1 MSEQDIKKHKRLT
14 QLYNSLSE
22 DECRFIVAQWDF
34 QNNLEDWQTRLQ
46 NKDKKAVRDKRNA
59 VIGISSLLIVFIS
72 LFYFIPKYNEG
83 RYSKRKLKYI
93 YKKAEENSSLRRSL
107 QEIDQEI
114 DDIQDLL
121 SEEETYRYE

>member
-1 MSEQDIKKHKRLT
+1 MSGQDIKEHKRLT

-46 NKDKKAVRDKRNA
+46 NKDKKVIRDKRK
-59 VIGISSLLIVFIS
+59 VILGLCAILIIFVLLS
-72 LFYFIPKYNEG
+72 YFIPRYDEG
-83 RYSKRKLKYI
+83 RYSKKKLEYI
-93 YKKAEENSSLRRSL
+93 YEKAEENNGLRRNL

-121 SEEETYRYE
+121 IEDETYRYE